1 MLLFEKNATI
11 KNRYRLLKQIG
22 AGGFSTVWLATDEL
36 GHEEVVLKFYAPSTG
51 LNSSGLDMFR
61 KEYKINAAIP
71 VHPHVLKAN
80 WLDEVDNKP
89 FLIMPY
95 CSGGSLFSVL
105 STKVSATGEGFS
117 SSELYPLLVE
127 VAAGLAHLHGN
138 NIIHHDIKPDN
149 VLLDGQGHCLLTD
162 FGISS
167 GLRNTITR
175 ATGTASSLSVA
186 YAAPERFD
194 ARPRMS
200 RESDVFSF
208 GVMLYELVTGEAPW
222 MGQGGAMLKTGAAIP
237 ELPEGY
243 DGRLNKLLASCL
255 SVNTE
260 ERPLAG
266 EIVSFLKNQGAEGAK
281 QPGGAGR
288 SRQTARMAEAE
299 RTTGPVGEESRR
311 RTAPG
316 GTGPQGDS
324 SAASL
329 HKKKESGGALKYALV
344 AIVLL
349 LVGGGTAYYVMNGS
363 YDAQVTTEA
372 ATTEADYEK
381 QIVRAEAFEEAEE
394 WQKALDA
401 YRRAW
406 AMPGQS
412 QDMAKETYLEGLL
425 SDQSEKEAAATRE
438 ATDRQASETARLKTE
453 AEEARREADALRAQ
467 SAEEERLRQEETARD
482 AAAAESARLAEAQR
496 QRDAEALKQREEAA
510 RRSDPFASDM
520 VYVSGDTFTM
530 GCTSEQ
536 SNCYDNETP
545 THRVTLSSFSIS
557 KYEVT
562 QSQWESV
569 MGGNPSEFKNC
580 PTCPVE
586 HVSWDDIRDFLR
598 KLNSQ
603 TGGNYRLPTE
613 AEWEYAA
620 RGGSKS
626 RGYQYS
632 GSNSLSSVAWYKDN
646 SGESTHRVGT
656 KSANELGLYDMS
668 GNVLEW
674 CQDWYG
680 AYSGFLVTNPR
691 GLSSGSGR
699 VLRGGS
705 WNNRAGFSRVA
716 YRNGYGPGN
725 RFNLLGFRV
734 AHSSP

>member
-288 SRQTARMAEAE
+288 SRQTARMPEAE

-401 YRRAW
+401 YRAAW
-406 AMPGQS
+406 RMSGH
-412 QDMAKETYLEGLL
+412 
-425 SDQSEKEAAATRE
+425 
-438 ATDRQASETARLKTE
+438 ATDSTKMVFLEVKLAEFSLATEESAITQRELERQASETGRLKAE
-453 AEEARREADALRAQ
+453 AESARREAEEGRAQ
-467 SAEEERLRQEETARD
+467 SAEEERLRQKAATRE
-482 AAAAESARLAEAQR
+482 AAAAETAH
-496 QRDAEALKQREEAA
+496 
-510 RRSDPFASDM
+510 RSDPFAADM
-520 VYVSGDTFTM
+520 VYVSGGTFTM

-536 SNCYDNETP
+536 ADCGDGEKPS
-545 THRVTLSSFSIS
+545 HRVTLSSYYTS

-569 MGGNPSEFKNC
+569 MGSNPSDNKNC
-580 PTCPVE
+580 PTCPVDK
-586 HVSWDDIRDFLR
+586 VSWHDIQEFLR
-598 KLNSQ
+598 KLNAH
-603 TGGNYRLPTE
+603 TGVNYRLPTE

-620 RGGSKS
+620 RGGAKS

-632 GSNSLSSVAWYKDN
+632 GSNNLSSVAWYKDN
-646 SGESTHRVGT
+646 SEESTHRVGS

-668 GNVLEW
+668 GNVWEW

-680 AYSGFLVTNPR
+680 DYSGSSATNPK
-691 GLSSGSGR
+691 GQYSGERR

-705 WNNRAGFSRVA
+705 WYYSAVICRVA
-716 YRNGYGPGN
+716 YRRHISPGY
-725 RFNLLGFRV
+725 RSDDLGFRV
-734 AHSSP
+734 ARSSP